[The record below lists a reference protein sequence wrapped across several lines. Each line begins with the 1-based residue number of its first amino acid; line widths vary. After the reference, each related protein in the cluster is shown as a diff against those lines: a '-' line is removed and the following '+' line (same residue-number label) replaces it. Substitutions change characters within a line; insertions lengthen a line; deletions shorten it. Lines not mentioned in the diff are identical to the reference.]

1 MRHLVLALLLSF
13 ALPAMAQSNQPKDL
27 RPLPDVPEPP
37 EVPLPSGGAD
47 EEDESLEPQVTII
60 RRGEDK
66 IEEYRINGR
75 LYMIKVT
82 PRIGLPYYLIDN
94 RGDGTFSAH
103 DTGGAGSAHSSPDVG
118 NTRVLTFHE
127 RQRVAA
133 AGY

>member
-1 MRHLVLALLLSF
+1 MRHLVLVWMLSS

-37 EVPLPSGGAD
+37 EVPLPSPGSS

-82 PRIGLPYYLIDN
+82 PRIGLPYYLVDN
-94 RGDGTFSAH
+94 RGDGSFSAH
-103 DTGGAGSAHSSPDVG
+103 DTGGLD
-118 NTRVLTFHE
+118 
-127 RQRVAA
+127 QRIRPPMWVIREF
-133 AGY
+133 